1 MLVTDLTFA
10 TPQNPEPS
18 QQIETED
25 ANRSLGK
32 EVGHHVLEHSK
43 CPLKVCEMDE

>member
-1 MLVTDLTFA
+1 MLETDLTFA

-25 ANRSLGK
+25 ANSVLGK
-32 EVGHHVLEHSK
+32 EEGYHVLEHNTCS
-43 CPLKVCEMDE
+43 LKLC